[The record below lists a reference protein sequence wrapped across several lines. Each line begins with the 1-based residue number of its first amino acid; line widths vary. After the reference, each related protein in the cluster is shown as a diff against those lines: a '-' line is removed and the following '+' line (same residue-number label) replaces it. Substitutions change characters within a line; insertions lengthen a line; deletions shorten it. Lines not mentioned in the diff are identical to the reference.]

1 MKELFIY
8 SFFKTK
14 QKYALFAM
22 FASGCRWKF
31 IHTITIHHGRGYL
44 KSYATPTVPLPQK
57 NYFAFVNL
65 CHRCP
70 HQKIIISSLK
80 YPPAISILCNL
91 YQIHQTVSRIFCTY
105 EFTKLSRYWV
115 CLLIL
120 MYCFIHFRWKIRSYR
135 IRETIWWMLLTC
147 LTWKLNSVTL
157 GILSVV

>member
-1 MKELFIY
+1 MKVLFIY

-31 IHTITIHHGRGYL
+31 IHTITIHHGCGYL
-44 KSYATPTVPLPQK
+44 KKYAKPTVPLPPK

-70 HQKIIISSLK
+70 HQKIIIINTLQQSLF
-80 YPPAISILCNL
+80 YVTFIEFIRWC
-91 YQIHQTVSRIFCTY
+91 HQIFCNY

-115 CLLIL
+115 WLLTLICTL
-120 MYCFIHFRWKIRSYR
+120 DVNNNINFGWKIRGLQNSWNYLR
-135 IRETIWWMLLTC
+135 NMLLTC
-147 LTWKLNSVTL
+147 QT
-157 GILSVV
+157 